1 MQLRSSRTATTY
13 NFIVLETFL
22 EYSNNLQILR
32 GNMEIIK
39 GNLGLGPVPSK
50 NVLPISL
57 HNQVKN
63 SKILTVLV

>member
-13 NFIVLETFL
+13 NFIALETLL

-32 GNMEIIK
+32 GNMETIK

-63 SKILTVLV
+63 SKKLTVLV

>member
-1 MQLRSSRTATTY
+1 MQVRSSRTATTY
-13 NFIVLETFL
+13 NFIALETLL
-22 EYSNNLQILR
+22 EYSSNLQILR
-32 GNMEIIK
+32 GNMETIK
-39 GNLGLGPVPSK
+39 GNLGLELVPNK

>member
-1 MQLRSSRTATTY
+1 MQVRSSRTATTY

-32 GNMEIIK
+32 GNMETIK
-39 GNLGLGPVPSK
+39 GNLGLELVPSK

>member
-13 NFIVLETFL
+13 YFIALETLL

-32 GNMEIIK
+32 GNMKTIK

-50 NVLPISL
+50 NVLPIPL

-63 SKILTVLV
+63 SKK

>member
-32 GNMEIIK
+32 GNMETIK

-63 SKILTVLV
+63 SKKLTVLV